1 MAYELLGHS
10 IDIESS
16 RITES
21 RKTIHEQL
29 SEYAT
34 GSRSHFELTID
45 FSSGFGGDVQRE
57 LCSIPY
63 GETRTYGDVADQLDT
78 APIAVGQA
86 CGRNP
91 FPIVVPCHRVVGIG
105 SLRGYMYPGLQEK
118 LIELE
123 RKHVEQHHLTNHI
136 TEQ

>member
-1 MAYELLGHS
+1 MVYELLGHS

-29 SEYAT
+29 AEYGT
-34 GSRSHFELTID
+34 GDRSHFELTID
-45 FSSGFGGDVQRE
+45 LSSGFMGEVQRE
-57 LCSIPY
+57 LCAIPY
-63 GETRTYGDVADQLDT
+63 GETRTYGDVAERLDT

-91 FPIVVPCHRVVGIG
+91 LPIVVPCHRVVGAD

-123 RKHVEQHHLTNHI
+123 RKHRVQHHLTDRI
-136 TEQ
+136 TK